1 MMTIH
6 VIFHLNW
13 GCPFSDKLIY
23 LVIHTICVYI
33 YIKRYFSGVFMA
45 THCLPEGVLFL
56 EIGEPSDNRLPI
68 VLQFKT

>member
-1 MMTIH
+1 M
-6 VIFHLNW
+6 
-13 GCPFSDKLIY
+13 
-23 LVIHTICVYI
+23 YI
-33 YIKRYFSGVFMA
+33 YIYERYFSGVFMA